1 MYMQFFKAHFL
12 DSDIQ
17 FDSLPNKKSLKFG
30 CPHSVSEED
39 ISFFFWLNITVFL
52 VCVKDFPPLHS
63 LACMSSS
70 YKLCYC

>member
-17 FDSLPNKKSLKFG
+17 FDSLPNKKPLNLG

-39 ISFFFWLNITVFL
+39 ISFFFWLNLNCFSGVREGF
-52 VCVKDFPPLHS
+52 FPSSFSRLHE
-63 LACMSSS
+63 
-70 YKLCYC
+70 

>member
-39 ISFFFWLNITVFL
+39 ISFPFLAESYVFL
-52 VCVKDFPPLHS
+52 VCVKDFPPFILS
-63 LACMSSS
+63 PA
-70 YKLCYC
+70 

>member
-39 ISFFFWLNITVFL
+39 ISFFFWLNLTGVRKGF
-52 VCVKDFPPLHS
+52 FPSSFSRLHE
-63 LACMSSS
+63 
-70 YKLCYC
+70 